1 MQTTEVSVII
11 PIYNAEQYLKRC
23 LDSICGQ
30 TLRNIEIICINDAS
44 TDKSLNILNEY
55 AEKDNRIKLVNLEHN
70 QGESIAR
77 NTGLAMAKGEYIG
90 FVDND
95 DMLDPDFYEKLY
107 LKAKETNADIAKG
120 EVLEI
125 DYDGKEHYGKI
136 NKKILENNNK
146 MYFVINWWT
155 AIFRKSLIIENNIDF
170 PKEFSLGGD
179 IVFLNRC
186 VLSAQKV
193 VTVNDVL
200 YHYYRREDS
209 GDSKVLSSEKI
220 KSVLRAYEIILDNVN
235 SANAS
240 DINEDGYNYVF
251 YYLASAIINLSFRS
265 KEHECKRTC
274 AETII
279 KLYDKCKHQSILNKR
294 LSIEYL
300 SLCKSLSEGDVEDL
314 TNFFVTCNTLTRLLA
329 ANLRYRVKNNFACE
343 KHIPIFLSSD
353 DNYAPFVATTV
364 ASICHNTKSF
374 IDFYILDSG
383 ISEENK
389 RLIET
394 LKEKF
399 NNFSIEFIKANIG
412 KYFENLEF
420 KDAHYYL
427 TLATYNRFLIPK
439 LKENLNKAIY
449 LDIDIIVLGD
459 IAEIYGEDLENYAL
473 GAVWE
478 EYTENHENIQRKQY
492 LNLSND
498 HKYFNAGV
506 LLINCKKWREENL
519 TVKLFETE
527 KNHREK
533 LKFEDQDVMN
543 KFFDNNYK
551 MLHSKYNYLNQS
563 YGFYDKNEVL
573 VRHFNGYIKPW
584 HLKIEERFTRFL
596 KDIDLFWY
604 YARMTPFFERLD
616 KDCRNEE
623 KQDKFLRQLRITAIY
638 KNLLENRPE
647 CKLFQ

>member
-1 MQTTEVSVII
+1 MSDISVII
-11 PIYNAEQYLKRC
+11 PVYNAEQYLRRC
-23 LDSICGQ
+23 LDSVCGQ
-30 TLRNIEIICINDAS
+30 TLHNIEIICINDAS
-44 TDKSLNILNEY
+44 TDNSLDILNEY
-55 AEKDNRIKLVNLEHN
+55 AKKDNRIRLVTLEYN

-77 NTGLAMAKGEYIG
+77 NIGLKTAKGGYIG

-95 DMLDPDFYEKLY
+95 DMLDRDFYEKLY
-107 LKAKETNADIAKG
+107 LKAKETDADMVKG

-136 NKKILENNNK
+136 NKRISENNNK

-155 AIFRKSLIIENNIDF
+155 AIFRRSLIFDNNIDF
-170 PKEFSLGGD
+170 PQELTLGGD

-186 VLSAQKV
+186 VLAAQKI
-193 VTVNDVL
+193 VTVDDVL

-209 GDSKVLSSEKI
+209 GDSRLLDMEKI
-220 KSVLRAYEIILDNVN
+220 KSALKAYELILNNVN
-235 SANAS
+235 TANETA
-240 DINEDGYNYVF
+240 INNEGYNYIF
-251 YYLASAIINLSFRS
+251 YFFATAIISLSFRNN
-265 KEHECKRTC
+265 ERICKNIC
-274 AETII
+274 AKALIE
-279 KLYDKCKHQSILNKR
+279 LYNKCKFKDILSKR
-294 LSIEYL
+294 LSMEYL

-314 TNFFVTCNTLTRLLA
+314 TNFFVTCNTIAKLIA
-329 ANLRYRVKNNFACE
+329 ANLRYRVKKDIGHE
-343 KHIPIFLSSD
+343 KRIPIFLSSD
-353 DNYAPFVATTV
+353 NNYAPFVATTI
-364 ASICHNTKSF
+364 ASICNNTKSF
-374 IDFYILDSG
+374 IDFYILDGG

-389 RLIET
+389 ELIET

-399 NNFSIEFIKANIG
+399 DNFSIEFIKANIG
-412 KYFENLEF
+412 KYFGDLEL

-439 LKENLNKAIY
+439 LKTNINKAIY

-459 IAEIYGEDLENYAL
+459 IAEIYNEDLENYAI

-478 EYTENHENIQRKQY
+478 EYTENQENIQRRQY
-492 LNLSND
+492 LDLSND

-506 LLINCKKWREENL
+506 LLINCKKWREEDL
-519 TVKLFETE
+519 TSKLFETE
-527 KNHREK
+527 KKFREK

-551 MLHSKYNYLNQS
+551 MLHPKYNYLNQS
-563 YGFYDKNEVL
+563 YGFYNKHEVL

-584 HLKIEERFTRFL
+584 HLTIEERFTRFL
-596 KDIDLFWY
+596 KDIDLFWN
-604 YARMTPFFERLD
+604 YAHMTPFFERLD
-616 KDCRNEE
+616 KERQNEE

-638 KNLLENRPE
+638 KNLLENRPD